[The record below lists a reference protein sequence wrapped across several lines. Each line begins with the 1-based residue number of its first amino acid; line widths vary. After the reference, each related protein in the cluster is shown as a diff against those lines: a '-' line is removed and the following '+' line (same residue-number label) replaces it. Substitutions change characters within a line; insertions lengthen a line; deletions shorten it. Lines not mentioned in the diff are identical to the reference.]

1 MSTRR
6 LFPLLLIGLLVLSA
20 LNGCSKF
27 QSKKRLHLAPFAED
41 MIALAGDVQYELGR
55 HQPVYLQGY
64 TDVPESREMEVLS
77 FKIRAVMRGIIGY
90 SIQVVTLGESE
101 LSGPDRCLA
110 LADYLDGL
118 LRPVLKRPAPDLIM
132 TVADLDTIIADI
144 KTREDILGGLKGAQ
158 PVIDEIAR
166 VSGELFDETAIAMER
181 TRSAIQTR
189 VDDDFRHIREADRQL
204 REHQLRAVTD
214 VSLFPLIRMGDQAAA
229 DTLAAHQPSLRE
241 ILAPGRPL
249 DEPTLKEAEQR
260 LLFLMQTISELRRQL
275 EPDLLTYRE
284 TRKELGIMYNVHT
297 AALRQGRV
305 AIIAWARAHDR
316 LASGV
321 TDPAEINVLGIA
333 RKAAGGVLPL

>member
-1 MSTRR
+1 MLTRR
-6 LFPLLLIGLLVLSA
+6 LVPILIISLLILAS

-41 MIALAGDVQYELGR
+41 MIALAGGVQYELGR

-64 TDVPESREMEVLS
+64 IDVPEALEMEALS
-77 FKIRAVMRGIIGY
+77 FKIRAVMRAIIGY

-118 LRPVLKRPAPDLIM
+118 LRPVLARPTPAMMI
-132 TVADLDTIIADI
+132 TVADLDTIIADL
-144 KTREDILGGLKGAQ
+144 KTRDGILGGLKASQ
-158 PVIDEIAR
+158 PVVDEIAR
-166 VSGELFDETAIAMER
+166 ISGELFDQTAIAMEK
-181 TRSAIQTR
+181 TRYAIQVR
-189 VDDDFRHIREADRQL
+189 VDEDYQDIRKADRELRRYQL
-204 REHQLRAVTD
+204 QAVTD
-214 VSLFPLIRMGDQAAA
+214 VTLFPLIRQGDRAAA
-229 DTLAAHQPSLRE
+229 DTLAAHQPSLRQ
-241 ILAPGRPL
+241 ILAPGRVL
-249 DEPTLKEAEQR
+249 DETTLHEAEER
-260 LLFLMQTISELRRQL
+260 LLFLMQTLSELRRQL
-275 EPDLLTYRE
+275 EPDLITYRE

-316 LASGV
+316 LASGI

-333 RKAAGGVLPL
+333 RKAAGGFLPI